1 MEESGLTVFADE
13 KWLRFILNQLIANAV
28 KYRRDAAVPSASPA
42 IRFHMEHRDGTV
54 RLFLSDNGIGI
65 PAGDLPR
72 IFDKGFT
79 GQNGRSRQGS
89 TGLGLYLCRR
99 LCDKLEIGL
108 EVHSPADCVPGSGRL
123 PFPDAP
129 GTGTTIILSFY
140 VNHFISQVQ
149 E

>member
-1 MEESGLTVFADE
+1 
-13 KWLRFILNQLIANAV
+13 
-28 KYRRDAAVPSASPA
+28 
-42 IRFHMEHRDGTV
+42 MEHRDGTV
-54 RLFLSDNGIGI
+54 RLSLSDNGIGI

-129 GTGTTIILSFY
+129 CTGTTIILSFY
-140 VNHFISQVQ
+140 VNHFINQVQ